1 MARGRSFKDGL
12 DYFSMDVHL
21 DDKFQL
27 IEAEF
32 GLKGFAVVVKL
43 YQKIYGGL
51 GYYCEWNEEVS
62 LLFRSRCGLGGND
75 VSEIVSAAVRRG
87 LFDERLLKTYG
98 ILTSSGI
105 QKRYFEATERRKCVQ
120 VFEEYLLLNISDLP
134 SNVCIKSINV
144 DINSENAYGNS
155 QSKLK
160 ETKGKETT
168 TDSGGRPDFN
178 TVEAYAASN
187 LQHLSPANM
196 DELVSYQEQLT
207 DDMIRHAID
216 EACACGK
223 RTYYTVRNILNRY
236 VQKGHRGM
244 GDVLAEEEAF
254 RKNKAGQPAQ
264 PPAPPARKVREFR

>member
-43 YQKIYGGL
+43 FQKIYGGL

-62 LLFRSRCGLGGND
+62 LLFRSKIGLGGND

-120 VFEEYLLLNISDLP
+120 VVEEYLLLDISNLP

-144 DINSENAYGNS
+144 DINSENAYRNS
-155 QSKLK
+155 QRKVK
-160 ETKGKETT
+160 ERKEKE
-168 TDSGGRPDFN
+168 SSIRPDFD
-178 TVEAYAASN
+178 TLEVYAAAN
-187 LQHLSPANM
+187 LLNLNPQQMNELISFRDSLS
-196 DELVSYQEQLT
+196 
-207 DDMIRHAID
+207 DDAIRHAID
-216 EACACGK
+216 DGCLHGK
-223 RTYYTVRNILNRY
+223 PRYEYVRKILNRY
-236 VQKGHRGM
+236 VDEGLKTLP
-244 GDVLAEEEAF
+244 DVLANEQN
-254 RKNKAGQPAQ
+254 RNGSRPAQ
-264 PPAPPARKVREFR
+264 PSPPPARKVKIFK

>member
-1 MARGRSFKDGL
+1 MARGRNFKDGL

-43 YQKIYGGL
+43 FQKIYGGL

-120 VFEEYLLLNISDLP
+120 VVKEYLLLNISDLP

-144 DINSENAYGNS
+144 DIKSENACSNS
-155 QSKLK
+155 QSKVK
-160 ETKGKETT
+160 ESKGKETT
-168 TDSGGRPDFN
+168 TSSGGRPDFN
-178 TVEAYAASN
+178 TIEAYASGN
-187 LQHLSPANM
+187 LQYLSPTNM
-196 DELVSYQEQLT
+196 DELISFTEQLPEEL
-207 DDMIRHAID
+207 IRHAID
-216 EACACGK
+216 EACACGSRK
-223 RTYYTVRNILNRY
+223 YYTVRNILNRY
-236 VQKGHRGM
+236 VSAGFKCL
-244 GDVLAEEEAF
+244 GDALAEEEAF
-254 RKNKAGQPAQ
+254 RK
-264 PPAPPARKVREFR
+264 RKQADSTPQKPEREMRWRD

>member
-43 YQKIYGGL
+43 FQKIYGGL
-51 GYYCEWNEEVS
+51 GYYCEWNDEVS
-62 LLFRSRCGLGGND
+62 LLFRSKLGLGGND

-87 LFDERLLKTYG
+87 LFDERLLKTYR

-105 QKRYFEATERRKCVQ
+105 QKRYLEATERRKCVQ
-120 VFEEYLLLNISDLP
+120 VIEEYLLLDISNLP
-134 SNVCIKSINV
+134 PNVCIKSINV
-144 DINSENAYGNS
+144 NINSENACSNS

-168 TDSGGRPDFN
+168 QSGGSRPDFN
-178 TVEAYAASN
+178 TIEAYAAAN

-196 DELVSYQEQLT
+196 EELVSFTDQLP
-207 DDMIRHAID
+207 DELIRHAVD
-216 EACACGK
+216 EACACGS
-223 RTYYTVRNILNRY
+223 RRYYTVRNILNRY
-236 VQKGHRGM
+236 VDKGFRSLQ
-244 GDVLAEEEAF
+244 DALAEEEAF
-254 RKNKAGQPAQ
+254 RRQKQSPPQPAT
-264 PPAPPARKVREFR
+264 PPTRKVREFR

>member
-1 MARGRSFKDGL
+1 MARGRNFKDGL

-43 YQKIYGGL
+43 FQKIYGGL

-120 VFEEYLLLNISDLP
+120 VVKEYLLLNISDLP

-144 DINSENAYGNS
+144 DIKSENACSNS

-168 TDSGGRPDFN
+168 DRSSGRPDFN
-178 TVEAYAASN
+178 TIEAYAASN
-187 LQHLSPANM
+187 LQHLSPTNM
-196 DELVSYQEQLT
+196 DELVSYRDQLS

-216 EACACGK
+216 EACACGR
-223 RTYYTVRNILNRY
+223 RTYFTVRNILNRY
-236 VQKGHRGM
+236 VQKGYRSM

-254 RKNKAGQPAQ
+254 RRSKSEQYSNAP
-264 PPAPPARKVREFR
+264 PPARKVKIFT

>member
-43 YQKIYGGL
+43 FQKIYGGL
-51 GYYCEWNEEVS
+51 GYYCEWNDEVL

-75 VSEIVSAAVRRG
+75 VSKIVSAAVRRG

-120 VFEEYLLLNISDLP
+120 AIEEYLLLDISILP

-144 DINSENAYGNS
+144 DIKSENACSNS
-155 QSKLK
+155 QRKVK
-160 ETKGKETT
+160 ESKGKDTT
-168 TDSGGRPDFN
+168 TGSGGRPDFN
-178 TVEAYAASN
+178 TIEAYAAAN
-187 LQHLSPANM
+187 LQHISPTYM
-196 DELVSYQEQLT
+196 DELVSFKDQLPEEL
-207 DDMIRHAID
+207 IRHAID

-223 RTYYTVRNILNRY
+223 RQYFTVRNILNRY
-236 VQKGHRGM
+236 VQSGFKCM
-244 GDVLAEEEAF
+244 GDVRADEEAF
-254 RKNKAGQPAQ
+254 RK
-264 PPAPPARKVREFR
+264 RKQINQSQQKPEKEIKWGN

>member
-43 YQKIYGGL
+43 FQKIYGGL
-51 GYYCEWNEEVS
+51 GYYCEWNDEVS
-62 LLFRSRCGLGGND
+62 LLFRSKCGLGGND

-105 QKRYFEATERRKCVQ
+105 QKRYFEAAERRKCVQ
-120 VFEEYLLLNISDLP
+120 AIEEYLLLDISILP

-144 DINSENAYGNS
+144 DIKSENACRNS
-155 QSKLK
+155 QRKVK
-160 ETKGKETT
+160 ERKGKESSS
-168 TDSGGRPDFN
+168 DRPDFN
-178 TVEAYAASN
+178 TIEAYAAAN
-187 LQHLSPANM
+187 LLSLNPRQMEDLASFK
-196 DELVSYQEQLT
+196 DSLS

-216 EACACGK
+216 DSCIHSSPRYE
-223 RTYYTVRNILNRY
+223 YVRKILSRY
-236 VQKGHRGM
+236 VAEGYKTLE
-244 GDVLAEEEAF
+244 DVLKAERMKGAQ
-254 RKNKAGQPAQ
+254 RQQPA
-264 PPAPPARKVREFR
+264 PPPARKVREFK

>member
-43 YQKIYGGL
+43 FQKIYGGL
-51 GYYCEWNEEVS
+51 GYYCEWNDEVS
-62 LLFRSRCGLGGND
+62 LLFRSKLGLGGND

-87 LFDERLLKTYG
+87 IFDERLLKTYR

-105 QKRYFEATERRKCVQ
+105 QKRYFEATERRKHVQ
-120 VFEEYLLLNISDLP
+120 AIEEYLLLDISNLP
-134 SNVCIKSINV
+134 PNVCIKSINV
-144 DINSENAYGNS
+144 DINSENACSNS

-168 TDSGGRPDFN
+168 QSGGSRPDFN
-178 TVEAYAASN
+178 TIEAYAAAN

-196 DELVSYQEQLT
+196 DELVSFTEQLP
-207 DDMIRHAID
+207 DELIRHAVD
-216 EACACGK
+216 EACACGS
-223 RTYYTVRNILNRY
+223 RRYYTVRNILNRY
-236 VQKGHRGM
+236 VDRGFRSLQ
-244 GDVLAEEEAF
+244 DALAEEEAF
-254 RKNKAGQPAQ
+254 RRQKQSPPHPATS
-264 PPAPPARKVREFR
+264 PPRKVREFR

>member
-27 IEAEF
+27 VEAEY

-43 YQKIYGGL
+43 FQRIYGGL

-62 LLFRSRCGLGGND
+62 LLFRSKIGLGGND
-75 VSEIVSAAVRRG
+75 VSEIVAAAIRRG
-87 LFDERLLKTYG
+87 LFDKRLLDTYG

-105 QKRYFEATERRKCVQ
+105 QKRYFEAVERRKCVQ
-120 VFEEYLLLNISDLP
+120 AIKEYLLLDISILP

-144 DINSENAYGNS
+144 DIKSENACDNS

-168 TDSGGRPDFN
+168 TSSGGRPDFN
-178 TVEAYAASN
+178 TIEAYASGN
-187 LQHLSPANM
+187 LQYLSPTNM
-196 DELVSYQEQLT
+196 DELISFMEQLPEEL
-207 DDMIRHAID
+207 IRHAID
-216 EACACGK
+216 EACACGSRK
-223 RTYYTVRNILNRY
+223 YYTVRNILNRY
-236 VQKGHRGM
+236 VSAGFKCL
-244 GDVLAEEEAF
+244 GDALAEEEAF
-254 RKNKAGQPAQ
+254 RK
-264 PPAPPARKVREFR
+264 RKQADSTPQKPEREMRWRD